1 MVERDIIVCLRLTE
15 AEYRHIREKADQDAE
30 TRRKDGTRNLS
41 AYMRNRVLQESG
53 FRGDAGVERE
63 LRQLSYQVR
72 KIGVN
77 INQATKKINSG
88 HWNRDVALAL
98 QEELAQVGRHM
109 EEMKRLLKEGR
120 GGNHEN
126 PEH

>member
-15 AEYRHIREKADQDAE
+15 AEYRHIRERAD
-30 TRRKDGTRNLS
+30 KDT
-41 AYMRNRVLQESG
+41 NRVLQESG

-88 HWNRDVALAL
+88 HWNRDVALTL
-98 QEELAQVGRHM
+98 QEELAHVGRHM
-109 EEMKRLLKEGR
+109 EELKRLLKEGR
-120 GGNHEN
+120 GGNHED